1 VGLAVGITGVLSG
14 IFVVCANSWMNSPA
28 GFTWIDGHA
37 TDIAPWKA
45 MFNPGWKSQALHM
58 ILAAFAATGFA
69 VGGLHALL
77 LLRRPGSPFHREAVR
92 IALAIG
98 SVAALIQPL
107 SGDRLA
113 KGTAVRQPAKLAA
126 MEAHFRT
133 ERGAPLILG
142 GWPDAEAGRVRFA
155 LPLPGMLS
163 FLAFGDFKAEVKGLN
178 DIPRDQW
185 PPVLPV
191 HAAFQIMVGAGS
203 VMAGVSALFFWLLFR
218 RSPWLEHRR
227 FLALLALCTPLGF
240 IALEAGWTVTEVG
253 RQPWI
258 IYGVMRTRDAVTPM
272 PGLIYPFL
280 AFSAVY
286 LFLAVVVIWL
296 MLRHIRAV
304 EREYPSARPEAD
316 LA

>member
-1 VGLAVGITGVLSG
+1 LAVGITGVLSG
-14 IFVVCANSWMNSPA
+14 IFVVCANAWMNSPA

-37 TDIAPWKA
+37 TDIDPWKA
-45 MFNPGWKSQALHM
+45 MFNPAWKAQALHM

-98 SVAALIQPL
+98 ALAALIQPL

-142 GWPDAEAGRVRFA
+142 GWPDAEAGKVRFA

-163 FLAFGDFKAEVKGLN
+163 FLAFGDLKAEVKGLN

-191 HAAFQIMVGAGS
+191 HAAFQIMVGAGTA
-203 VMAGVSALFFWLLFR
+203 MAAVAAAFLWLAFR

-227 FLALLALCTPLGF
+227 FLTILALCTPLGF

-258 IYGVMRTRDAVTPM
+258 LYGIIRTRDAVTPM

-286 LFLAVVVIWL
+286 LFLAVVVAWL
-296 MLRHIRAV
+296 MLRHIRAA
-304 EREYPSARPEAD
+304 EREYPSVRPETAG
-316 LA
+316 A